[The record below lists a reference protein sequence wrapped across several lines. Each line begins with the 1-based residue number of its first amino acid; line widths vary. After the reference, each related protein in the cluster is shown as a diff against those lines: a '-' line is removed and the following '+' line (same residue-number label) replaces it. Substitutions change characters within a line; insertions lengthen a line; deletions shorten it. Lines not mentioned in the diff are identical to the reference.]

1 MSKIRKG
8 DDVVV
13 LSGRDKGKRGT
24 VLQIIENNRILVDNV
39 NVIKKHVK
47 PNPNRGE
54 TGGIIEKEAPIQ
66 ISNVALFNPN
76 TNKADRVGYKLLED
90 GRKGRK
96 SDKGFYLYEKGKK
109 GAVDE
114 SVYGILGVTP
124 GTSDATDEELQ
135 DRLVL
140 QMVNAAALCLQEGIL
155 RSARD
160 GDVGAIFG
168 LGFPPYTGG
177 PFTYIDNVGADKIV
191 ERLDGFAARFGERFT
206 AAQILRDYA
215 REGKKFRD

>member
-1 MSKIRKG
+1 MSKSRKG

-76 TNKADRVGYKLLED
+76 TNKADRVGYKILED
-90 GRKGRK
+90 GRKVRVFK
-96 SDKGFYLYEKGKK
+96 SDGE
-109 GAVDE
+109 V
-114 SVYGILGVTP
+114 
-124 GTSDATDEELQ
+124 
-135 DRLVL
+135 
-140 QMVNAAALCLQEGIL
+140 
-155 RSARD
+155 
-160 GDVGAIFG
+160 
-168 LGFPPYTGG
+168 
-177 PFTYIDNVGADKIV
+177 AD
-191 ERLDGFAARFGERFT
+191 L
-206 AAQILRDYA
+206 
-215 REGKKFRD
+215 

>member
-76 TNKADRVGYKLLED
+76 SNKADRVGYKLLED
-90 GRKGRK
+90 VRKVRVFK
-96 SDKGFYLYEKGKK
+96 SDGE
-109 GAVDE
+109 V
-114 SVYGILGVTP
+114 
-124 GTSDATDEELQ
+124 
-135 DRLVL
+135 
-140 QMVNAAALCLQEGIL
+140 
-155 RSARD
+155 
-160 GDVGAIFG
+160 
-168 LGFPPYTGG
+168 
-177 PFTYIDNVGADKIV
+177 AD
-191 ERLDGFAARFGERFT
+191 L
-206 AAQILRDYA
+206 
-215 REGKKFRD
+215 

>member
-8 DDVVV
+8 DKVVV

-24 VLQIIENNRILVDNV
+24 VLQIIENNRVLVDNV

-90 GRKGRK
+90 GRKVRVFK
-96 SDKGFYLYEKGKK
+96 SDGE
-109 GAVDE
+109 V
-114 SVYGILGVTP
+114 
-124 GTSDATDEELQ
+124 
-135 DRLVL
+135 
-140 QMVNAAALCLQEGIL
+140 
-155 RSARD
+155 
-160 GDVGAIFG
+160 
-168 LGFPPYTGG
+168 
-177 PFTYIDNVGADKIV
+177 AD
-191 ERLDGFAARFGERFT
+191 L
-206 AAQILRDYA
+206 
-215 REGKKFRD
+215 

>member
-24 VLQIIENNRILVDNV
+24 VLQIIENSRILVDNV

-90 GRKGRK
+90 GRKVRVFK
-96 SDKGFYLYEKGKK
+96 SDGE
-109 GAVDE
+109 V
-114 SVYGILGVTP
+114 
-124 GTSDATDEELQ
+124 
-135 DRLVL
+135 
-140 QMVNAAALCLQEGIL
+140 
-155 RSARD
+155 
-160 GDVGAIFG
+160 
-168 LGFPPYTGG
+168 
-177 PFTYIDNVGADKIV
+177 AD
-191 ERLDGFAARFGERFT
+191 L
-206 AAQILRDYA
+206 
-215 REGKKFRD
+215 

>member
-1 MSKIRKG
+1 MSKLRKG

-24 VLQIIENNRILVDNV
+24 VLQIIENSRILVDNV

-90 GRKGRK
+90 GRKVRVFK
-96 SDKGFYLYEKGKK
+96 SDGE
-109 GAVDE
+109 V
-114 SVYGILGVTP
+114 
-124 GTSDATDEELQ
+124 
-135 DRLVL
+135 
-140 QMVNAAALCLQEGIL
+140 
-155 RSARD
+155 
-160 GDVGAIFG
+160 
-168 LGFPPYTGG
+168 
-177 PFTYIDNVGADKIV
+177 AD
-191 ERLDGFAARFGERFT
+191 L
-206 AAQILRDYA
+206 
-215 REGKKFRD
+215 